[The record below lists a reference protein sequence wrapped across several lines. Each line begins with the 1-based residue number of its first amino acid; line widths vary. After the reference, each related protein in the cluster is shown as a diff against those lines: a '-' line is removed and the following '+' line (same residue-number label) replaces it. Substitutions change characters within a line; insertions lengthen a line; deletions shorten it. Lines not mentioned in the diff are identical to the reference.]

1 VFLTAHHTQSRD
13 IGLRKISK
21 ASIIPGANDDTPVL
35 FIACRI
41 SKEKGIFDLPEIV
54 ERAQKHIP
62 NLKIVVAGSGPAE
75 EQLKQALP
83 DAIFLGWQDKKQ
95 LASLY
100 LGLDLFV
107 FPSRFDTFGNVIL
120 EAFVHGM
127 PTVAFNCKGPKDI
140 IQNNKNGYLVDD
152 IAGMSDKIIEY
163 FSNPKIQ
170 HTMQQKTLQRAAE
183 YQAEPIMQQFL
194 HDIGLELP
202 VMYNNQ
208 RTVA

>member
-1 VFLTAHHTQSRD
+1 
-13 IGLRKISK
+13 
-21 ASIIPGANDDTPVL
+21 
-35 FIACRI
+35 
-41 SKEKGIFDLPEIV
+41 
-54 ERAQKHIP
+54 
-62 NLKIVVAGSGPAE
+62 
-75 EQLKQALP
+75 
-83 DAIFLGWQDKKQ
+83 
-95 LASLY
+95 
-100 LGLDLFV
+100 
-107 FPSRFDTFGNVIL
+107 
-120 EAFVHGM
+120 M